1 MEQKLQLL
9 NSSIQVD
16 PTNPQIPQMLKHLK
30 LEIFNELAV
39 NRSSIENLALHFCEL
54 EVTYLLISRQIE
66 NFELAIERLMKFYN
80 QGLES
85 KDKAHYTGIYLIY
98 LLSFNKFAQYYSQI
112 ELLPKETFSSPFVHF
127 VLQLEYKLSIGSYS
141 DLLGDYHPTGI
152 ENVFLDRIMDTI
164 RLQTALSAN
173 ASYKSLS
180 LEHAIK
186 LFNVKN
192 IQELQQFAQKQNFQW
207 KFDNH
212 HVYFDNVQKSE
223 NPLNSEFLI
232 QNSLRYVHEFDKII

>member
-16 PTNPQIPQMLKHLK
+16 PHNPQIPQTLRHLK

-39 NRSSIENLALHFCEL
+39 NRLGTEKLALHFCEL
-54 EVTYLLISRQIE
+54 EVTYLLISKQIE

-112 ELLPKETFSSPFVHF
+112 ELLPKETFQHPFVHF

-152 ENVFLDRIMDTI
+152 ENVFLERIMDTI

-173 ASYKSLS
+173 ASYKYLTI
-180 LEHAIK
+180 ENAIK
-186 LFNVKN
+186 LFNVKS
-192 IQELQQFAQKQNFQW
+192 IQELQSFAQKQHFKW

-212 HVYFDNVQKSE
+212 HVYFDNIQNIE

-232 QNSLRYVHEFDKII
+232 ANSLRYVHEFDKII

>member
-9 NSSIQVD
+9 SSSIQVD
-16 PTNPQIPQMLKHLK
+16 PNNPQIPQNLKHLK
-30 LEIFNELAV
+30 LEIFNELAA
-39 NRSSIENLALHFCEL
+39 NRQATEKHALHFCEL
-54 EVTYLLISRQIE
+54 EVTYLLISKQIE

-85 KDKAHYTGIYLIY
+85 RDKAHYTGIYLIY

-112 ELLPKETFSSPFVHF
+112 ELLPKDTFSNPFVHF

-152 ENVFLDRIMDTI
+152 ETVFLERIMDTI

-173 ASYKSLS
+173 ASYKSLTI
-180 LEHAIK
+180 ENAIK
-186 LFNVKN
+186 LFNVKS
-192 IQELQQFAQKQNFQW
+192 IQELQQFAQKQHFKW

-212 HVYFDNVQKSE
+212 HVYFDNAQNLE